1 MQNKPIKKLYY
12 SISDVSKLTEV
23 KQHVLRYW
31 ETEFSELRP
40 NKNRAGNRTYKLKE
54 IKIIFLIKRLLYQ
67 EKFTIE
73 GAKIRLKEL
82 LKSEI
87 DLNITDLDHN
97 KNELKSVI
105 GSIRTDLMELD
116 TILFEKNRGVA
127 QSG

>member
-12 SISDVSKLTEV
+12 SISDVSKLADV

-40 NKNRAGNRTYKLKE
+40 NKNRAGNRIYRLRE

-67 EKFTIE
+67 EKFTVG
-73 GAKIRLKEL
+73 GAKKRLKEL
-82 LKSEI
+82 LKNDKELVSVEVE
-87 DLNITDLDHN
+87 N
-97 KNELKSVI
+97 KNNEIKNILN
-105 GSIRTDLMELD
+105 SIREDISELNSL
-116 TILFEKNRGVA
+116 LFDQNRGVA

>member
-1 MQNKPIKKLYY
+1 MKNRPIKKLYY

-54 IKIIFLIKRLLYQ
+54 LKTIFLIKRLLYQ

-73 GAKIRLKEL
+73 GAKKRLKEL
-82 LKSEI
+82 LKNDI
-87 DLNITDLDHN
+87 DLDVTGMNDK
-97 KNELKSVI
+97 KNEVRSVL
-105 GSIRTDLMELD
+105 GSIRKDLVELTTLIFD
-116 TILFEKNRGVA
+116 
-127 QSG
+127 